1 MTFCPTNENYFL
13 SASNDKT
20 VKLSLFLHLMIIRF
34 DVRTYCCV
42 NTFEGHHHHVTA
54 AAFNPVDGTLFASG
68 DYFGSINFFSI

>member
-1 MTFCPTNENYFL
+1 MMN
-13 SASNDKT
+13 
-20 VKLSLFLHLMIIRF
+20 RF

-42 NTFEGHHHHVTA
+42 NSFEGHHHHVTA